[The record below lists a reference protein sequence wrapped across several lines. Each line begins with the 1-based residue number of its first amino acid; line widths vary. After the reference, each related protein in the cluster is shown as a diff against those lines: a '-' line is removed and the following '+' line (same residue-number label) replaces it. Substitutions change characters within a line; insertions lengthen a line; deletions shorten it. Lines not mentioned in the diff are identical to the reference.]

1 MKPTL
6 DNPIDKKKIK
16 KIRIK
21 RAKNAKKYK
30 QTNQANLV
38 KEETIKQLKIDNI
51 RLELENR
58 MLKHEIEKLEKN
70 KLTIMATVQSHRLSP
85 NDPSDTFTHLDTD
98 TIDINNPPFIPL
110 EFINTQL
117 MLDEVSHDINNLT
130 L

>member
-30 QTNQANLV
+30 QPNQANLV

-70 KLTIMATVQSHRLSP
+70 KLTIMATVQSHRLFYIFLSIKIA
-85 NDPSDTFTHLDTD
+85 L
-98 TIDINNPPFIPL
+98 
-110 EFINTQL
+110 
-117 MLDEVSHDINNLT
+117 
-130 L
+130 